1 MNGALEQV
9 GDFERLFVE
18 SVPLLD
24 VRAPVEFAQGA
35 FPGAENRPLLNDE
48 ERRQVGIRYKE
59 QGQEAAIALGYRLV
73 DEQEK
78 QRRVALWQ
86 EFFARH
92 PHGVLYC
99 FRGGLRSRLTQQM
112 LADAGVVAPR
122 VRGGYKAMRRFLIG
136 NLELI
141 GREQPLMLLGGRTG
155 VGKTDLLNRF
165 DRAVDLEGIAAH
177 RGSAFGKRARPQPAQ
192 IDIEN
197 TLSIELLRQRAV
209 SRTLPVLLED
219 EGRAIGSREIPLTL
233 FAGMS
238 KAALVLVETGMDERV
253 EQGLKDYVLDLQAE
267 YRSMLPTAEADEA
280 FAAHLRNALTR
291 LQRRLGGVRH
301 RQYLGL
307 FEEALSAW
315 LQQRDD
321 AGLRLFI
328 AGLLRDYYDPMY
340 DYQIDRK

>member
-1 MNGALEQV
+1 
-9 GDFERLFVE
+9 
-18 SVPLLD
+18 
-24 VRAPVEFAQGA
+24 
-35 FPGAENRPLLNDE
+35 
-48 ERRQVGIRYKE
+48 
-59 QGQEAAIALGYRLV
+59 
-73 DEQEK
+73 
-78 QRRVALWQ
+78 
-86 EFFARH
+86 
-92 PHGVLYC
+92 
-99 FRGGLRSRLTQQM
+99 
-112 LADAGVVAPR
+112 
-122 VRGGYKAMRRFLIG
+122 MRRFLIG

-340 DYQIDRK
+340 DYQIDRKRSRIVFRGDPEQVTAFLIQRGLALRP